1 MAASQPFGI
10 SCKGGLNTNLN
21 QLEMLGQPGFATELL
36 NFEVDPDGGYRR
48 INGYTSLGTA
58 RPNGG
63 EKLLGLAVYA
73 DGLVACSGTDIF
85 FTTDG
90 ATWLQI
96 NKTGVHGS
104 GDNYTT
110 FTGRSVLT
118 RTNQKKCS
126 ITIFE
131 GNEAYGQLLICD
143 GENKPLLFKI
153 SGTGALTTR
162 TFFVEEVT
170 VNGTVSPSVGVIHD
184 KHFVVAGAPT
194 QKNTIYYSHT
204 LEPDNFTGAG
214 AGSVSIDD
222 QVVGLK
228 SFRTDLFIFCKNSIY
243 KLININDSQN
253 IAVVPIAKNV
263 GCLSH
268 YSIQEIGG
276 DLVFLS
282 PDGVRTV
289 AGTARIG
296 DVELGSVSR
305 QIQAITSL
313 ISRDID
319 DYNISSCVLRRR
331 SQYRLYYSTAAEQST
346 ESRGIIGTLTR
357 NGFEWSETRGIKA
370 YALTSDF
377 DNVGV
382 EKKYHGDDAGYIFYH
397 DKGKYFHQLNN
408 DIPPVLTPSNI
419 DAVYETPNFDFGD
432 LGTNK
437 TLEYLRLSVTPEAK
451 ATVSMKVTLNSN
463 DVDTPQPLQYDFPTT
478 SKGGIFGIGTFGTSL
493 FGQGDTA
500 IMKAFLQGSGYT
512 ASFKILTENQ
522 ESPYTINGFYI
533 NYAPSTRR

>member
-48 INGYTSLGTA
+48 INGYTAFGTA
-58 RPNGG
+58 RPNGSN
-63 EKLLGLAVYA
+63 KLLGLAVYA

-96 NKTGVHGS
+96 NRSSVHS
-104 GDNYTT
+104 HGDSHTT

-131 GNEAYGQLLICD
+131 GNEAYGQVLICD
-143 GENKPLLFKI
+143 GQNKPFMFKMTG
-153 SGTGALTTR
+153 SGALTAR
-162 TFFVEEVT
+162 TYFAHEIT
-170 VNGTVSPSVGVIHD
+170 VDSTTAPSVGVIHD
-184 KHFVVAGAPT
+184 KHFVVAGAST
-194 QKNTIYYSHT
+194 HKNTLYYSHT

-214 AGSVSIDD
+214 AGSISIDD
-222 QVVGLK
+222 QIVGLK
-228 SFRTDLFIFCKNSIY
+228 SFRTDLFVFCRNSIY
-243 KLININDSQN
+243 KLININDTQN

-268 YSIQEIGG
+268 FSIQEIGG

-282 PDGVRTV
+282 PDGIRTV

-305 QIQAITSL
+305 QIQSITTL
-313 ISRDID
+313 IARDID

-331 SQYRLYYSTAAEQST
+331 SQYRLYYSTAAEQPSQ
-346 ESRGIIGTLTR
+346 SKGIIGTLTQ
-357 NGFEWSETRGIKA
+357 NGFEWSETQGIQA
-370 YALTSDF
+370 ASNVSDL
-377 DNVGV
+377 NSVGV
-382 EKKYHGDDAGYIFYH
+382 EKIYHGDNSGYIYNH
-397 DKGKYFHQLNN
+397 DTGSAFSATGSLFNIEAKYT
-408 DIPPVLTPSNI
+408 TP
-419 DAVYETPNFDFGD
+419 FLDFGD
-432 LGTNK
+432 AGTRK
-437 TLEYLRLSVTPEAK
+437 TMKYLKLSVSPEGILSPILR
-451 ATVSMKVTLNSN
+451 T
-463 DVDTPQPLQYDFPTT
+463 QYDFTDPDVAQPEDIVLAGIPVPPVFG
-478 SKGGIFGIGTFGTSL
+478 SAIFGNAIFEGTNDPMARQVL
-493 FGQGDTA
+493 V
-500 IMKAFLQGSGYT
+500 GSGHT
-512 ASFKILTENQ
+512 VSFQIRTEDQ
-522 ESPYTINGFYI
+522 SPPYSINGLYI
-533 NYAPSTRR
+533 NYVPSGRR